1 MSSAVSNNTN
11 VAAGSAAG
19 GEVAGNGAMS
29 NLFTTLLV
37 AQIKNQDPLSP
48 ADPSAFVNQ
57 LTQLSQMEAL
67 QKLASQGS
75 SNSASLQS
83 LQMLG
88 LGAQVGSLVQA
99 KVEQLHLAQGAVQTS
114 FSLQSP
120 AAEASL
126 LLTGSDGQTQRIALG
141 SRPAGESSY
150 LLDPVKL
157 GLSPGDYRL
166 RIETDS
172 KEVAPLELVTELS
185 RVKLGAGGNVLLA
198 LGTLAEVGPEAITQ
212 FRGRAATPSH

>member
-1 MSSAVSNNTN
+1 MVAPVTNNN
-11 VAAGSAAG
+11 SGAAGSSND
-19 GEVAGNGAMS
+19 VQGNGAMS

-75 SNSASLQS
+75 GNAASLQS

-88 LGAQVGSLVQA
+88 LGAQVGSTVQA
-99 KVEQLHLAQGAVQTS
+99 RVERLKLDKDAVQTS
-114 FSLQSP
+114 FTLQS
-120 AAEASL
+120 AAKDTTL
-126 LLTGSDGQTQRIALG
+126 VLTGRDGQEQRIALG
-141 SRPAGESSY
+141 SHAAGETSY
-150 LLDPVKL
+150 TLDPAKL
-157 GLSPGDYRL
+157 GIASGDYSV

-172 KEVAPLELVTELS
+172 KESAAIEIVTELS
-185 RVKLGAGGNVLLA
+185 RVKLDGNGQVVLA
-198 LGTLAEVGPEAITQ
+198 LGAFAEVEPAAITQ
-212 FRGRAATPSH
+212 FRGRATNPSH